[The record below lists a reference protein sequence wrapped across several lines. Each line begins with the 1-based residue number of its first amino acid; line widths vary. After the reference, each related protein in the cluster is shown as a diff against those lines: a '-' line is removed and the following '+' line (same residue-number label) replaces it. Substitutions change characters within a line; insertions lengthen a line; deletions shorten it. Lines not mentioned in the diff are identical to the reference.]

1 LLVAEALPPPHADNA
16 ACDTSKSRDS
26 VMRRHIKFSLNKLKT
41 PELMLTITNRQGI
54 EARIRVIETD
64 KPVQPVQFLGSG
76 H

>member
-1 LLVAEALPPPHADNA
+1 
-16 ACDTSKSRDS
+16 
-26 VMRRHIKFSLNKLKT
+26 
-41 PELMLTITNRQGI
+41 MLTITNRQGI